1 MNPKFI
7 MILYSACFLLFPV
20 GFTTFLTFY
29 DLTDLVRSN
38 ALALINI
45 AKAGM
50 TSETEI
56 PIIGELVVYYL
67 NYISR
72 YVMWVAI
79 FSAVAFKIFIQF
91 QSRSYCIGFPRKVR
105 QLRQIGIIW
114 ICVSAAIAAVVAIA
128 LMYPMAQRLLLAG
141 KIVNTFVEPAYIAAL
156 TGAFGF
162 FGSALSWGV
171 TATLAIFKILDY
183 FMLEA
188 LLTAVG
194 ILLLVFLGNYYCASL
209 ALSWVVLPR
218 ISAPLSNDNL
228 GLGWLR
234 NWMLGLV
241 NFFLSHGLDA
251 LKGPD
256 AAAIISDV
264 IRGTSSD
271 PVTN

>member
-91 QSRSYCIGFPRKVR
+91 QSRSY
-105 QLRQIGIIW
+105 
-114 ICVSAAIAAVVAIA
+114 
-128 LMYPMAQRLLLAG
+128 
-141 KIVNTFVEPAYIAAL
+141 
-156 TGAFGF
+156 
-162 FGSALSWGV
+162 V
-171 TATLAIFKILDY
+171 TAQPGWNKECPDRT
-183 FMLEA
+183 
-188 LLTAVG
+188 
-194 ILLLVFLGNYYCASL
+194 
-209 ALSWVVLPR
+209 
-218 ISAPLSNDNL
+218 ISRA
-228 GLGWLR
+228 
-234 NWMLGLV
+234 
-241 NFFLSHGLDA
+241 
-251 LKGPD
+251 
-256 AAAIISDV
+256 
-264 IRGTSSD
+264 
-271 PVTN
+271 